1 MNDKKYYWTAA
12 IIVILVVAGVIIYKH
27 YDKNDSSNGTSD
39 QQMTQGPQAT
49 ASSTDENVSTS
60 TNNNSSGKLSYA
72 DAIVKYKNRF
82 QFSQCHGTPGYI
94 SVRAGTAVM
103 LDNRDKTA
111 HTIKANGQSVRI
123 AALDYAVIYPTRIT
137 ADSTSAETS
146 NITCDGGGAAT
157 LNVEK

>member
-27 YDKNDSSNGTSD
+27 NDKVSSPTETNNQQVPQD
-39 QQMTQGPQAT
+39 QQVN
-49 ASSTDENVSTS
+49 ASSTDENASTP
-60 TNNNSSGKLSYA
+60 NNNSGKLSYA

-94 SVRAGTAVM
+94 SVRVGTAVM
-103 LDNRDKTA
+103 LDNRDNTA

-123 AALDYAVIYPTRIT
+123 AALDYAVIYPSRTT
-137 ADSTSAETS
+137 ADDTSTESS
-146 NITCDGGGAAT
+146 NVTCDGGGAAT